1 MPMIA
6 LMDIVAATIYK
17 KQMYWLL
24 MLLTFIGLKR
34 LPFEIS
40 SLFWTRLKEKWS
52 LFQGEGFQVQRLF
65 IKSIAKRCQFEENN
79 ICLCIVYCRIEYC
92 NKHLRD
98 VQWAICPSDWLSHA
112 GRRYSIEKR
121 YKQSFFSRDLH
132 WTLCAVPVTRT
143 SLGELI
149 FLFPPE
155 WEVEW
160 TDGLSGG
167 EEIRLGSD
175 CVEGKTK
182 ALHTALTD
190 AWIMK
195 MDWKIKIC

>member
-40 SLFWTRLKEKWS
+40 SLFWTRLKEKLS

-79 ICLCIVYCRIEYC
+79 VFVLCIVVLNIVI
-92 NKHLRD
+92 N
-98 VQWAICPSDWLSHA
+98 ICVMFNEPS
-112 GRRYSIEKR
+112 
-121 YKQSFFSRDLH
+121 
-132 WTLCAVPVTRT
+132 VPVIGCHM
-143 SLGELI
+143 LAEDI
-149 FLFPPE
+149 Q
-155 WEVEW
+155 
-160 TDGLSGG
+160 
-167 EEIRLGSD
+167 
-175 CVEGKTK
+175 
-182 ALHTALTD
+182 
-190 AWIMK
+190 
-195 MDWKIKIC
+195 